1 MTTVSV
7 TIGGILGAG
16 ESGFAWG
23 LYLVTLIGVVFAHA
37 SANLFNDYFDV
48 RSGVDTIDVSTAQ
61 YRPHP
66 LAEGSLKPRD
76 VLIEALV
83 FFAIA
88 ASSGFYLAV
97 TRGWPVLWISLTAAF
112 ALLFYTAPPF
122 KYKYKALGEFAVFLM
137 WGPLMVEGS
146 YFVQARDFSLDALL
160 ISVPLG
166 ILVALVLLAN
176 NIRDTRDDARM
187 GIKTVPILTGTAK
200 GIWIYVLLVSAA
212 YTSVVLM
219 SVLGP
224 LTPWS
229 LIVLISV
236 PLFIKLLRQ
245 IVKSPPPDAD
255 ARTAQLNTA
264 FGILLLISIIIGNLL

>member
-1 MTTVSV
+1 MTAVSV
-7 TIGGILGAG
+7 TVGSVLGAG
-16 ESGFAWG
+16 GSGLAWD
-23 LYLVTLIGVVFAHA
+23 LYFLTLIGVVFAHA

-48 RSGVDTIDVSTAQ
+48 KSGVDTIDVSTAR

-66 LAEGSLKPRD
+66 LAEGSLKLRD
-76 VLIEALV
+76 VFIEAILFLV
-83 FFAIA
+83 IA
-88 ASSGFYLAV
+88 ASSGIFLAV
-97 TRGWPVLWISLTAAF
+97 TRGVEVLWISLAAAF

-146 YFVQARDFSLDALL
+146 YFVQARNFNQDALL

-187 GIKTVPILTGTAK
+187 GIKTVPILTGASK
-200 GIWIYVLLVSAA
+200 GIGLYVILVAAA
-212 YTSVVLM
+212 YFSVILM
-219 SVLGP
+219 SVFGP
-224 LTPWS
+224 LSPWS
-229 LIVLISV
+229 LIVLVSV
-236 PLFIKLLRQ
+236 PLFVKLLKQ
-245 IVKSPPPDAD
+245 IIKSPPLDAD

-264 FGILLLISIIIGNLL
+264 FGILLLISIILGKLL

>member
-1 MTTVSV
+1 MTAVSV
-7 TIGGILGAG
+7 TIGSILGAR

-37 SANLFNDYFDV
+37 SANLFNDFFDV

-66 LAEGSLKPRD
+66 LAEGSLKPGD
-76 VLIEALV
+76 VLTEAII
-83 FFAIA
+83 FFVIA
-88 ASSGFYLAV
+88 ASSGIYLAV
-97 TRGWPVLWISLTAAF
+97 TLGWPVLWISLAAAF

-176 NIRDTRDDARM
+176 NIRDTRDDDRM
-187 GIKTVPILTGTAK
+187 GIKTVPILTGTAN
-200 GIWIYVLLVSAA
+200 GIWIYVLLVLTA
-212 YTSVVLM
+212 YTSVILM
-219 SVLGP
+219 SLLGP

-236 PLFIKLLRQ
+236 PLFVKLLRQ
-245 IVKSPPPDAD
+245 IIQSPPLDAD

-264 FGILLLISIIIGNLL
+264 FGVLLLISIIIGNLL

>member
-1 MTTVSV
+1 MTAVSV
-7 TIGGILGAG
+7 TIGSILGAG
-16 ESGFAWG
+16 DSGFAWG
-23 LYLVTLIGVVFAHA
+23 LYFLTLIGVIFAHA

-48 RSGVDTIDVSTAQ
+48 RSGVDTLDVSTAQ

-66 LAEGSLKPRD
+66 LAEGSLRPRD

-83 FFAIA
+83 FLVIA
-88 ASSGFYLAV
+88 ASSGIFLAA
-97 TRGWPVLWISLTAAF
+97 TRGAEILWISLAAAF

-122 KYKYKALGEFAVFLM
+122 KYKYKALGELAVFLM

-146 YFVQARDFSLDALL
+146 YFVQARNFSLDALL
-160 ISVPLG
+160 ISAPLG

-187 GIKTVPILTGTAK
+187 GIKTVPIITGTDK
-200 GIWIYVLLVSAA
+200 GIWIYILLVLTA
-212 YTSVVLM
+212 YTSVILM

-229 LIVLISV
+229 LVVLISV

-245 IVKSPPPDAD
+245 IMHAPPPDAD

-264 FGILLLISIIIGNLL
+264 FGVLLLISIIVGNLL

>member
-1 MTTVSV
+1 MTAVSV
-7 TIGGILGAG
+7 TIGSILGAR

-37 SANLFNDYFDV
+37 SANLFNDFFDV

-66 LAEGSLKPRD
+66 LAEGSLKPGD
-76 VLIEALV
+76 VLTEAII
-83 FFAIA
+83 FFVIA
-88 ASSGFYLAV
+88 ASSGIYLAV
-97 TRGWPVLWISLTAAF
+97 TLGWPVLWISLAAAF

-176 NIRDTRDDARM
+176 NIRDTRDDDRM
-187 GIKTVPILTGTAK
+187 GIKTVPILTGTAN
-200 GIWIYVLLVSAA
+200 GIWIYVLLVLTA
-212 YTSVVLM
+212 YTSVILM
-219 SVLGP
+219 SLLGP

-229 LIVLISV
+229 LIVLVSV

-245 IVKSPPPDAD
+245 IIQSPPIDAD